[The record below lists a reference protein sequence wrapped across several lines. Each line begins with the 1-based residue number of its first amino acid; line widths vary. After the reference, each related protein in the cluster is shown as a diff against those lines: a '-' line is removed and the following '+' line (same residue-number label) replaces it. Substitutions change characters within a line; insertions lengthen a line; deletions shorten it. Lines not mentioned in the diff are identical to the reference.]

1 MIHTFH
7 SHQSEQL
14 EEDFARKE
22 VSLIPHPLAAHTRMV
37 VNLFGI
43 FQFVWPIAFAF
54 LTDFL
59 FLDLWALFIATNGN
73 RITPASFQRFPWTA
87 VMCMVYPIVFIMI
100 FIRHDTLEFWNW
112 SPLLIVLTLSMQLVS
127 TVWSLYAIFLL
138 FKCYFAH
145 RRIQANE

>member
-1 MIHTFH
+1 MSHTNSFD
-7 SHQSEQL
+7 SPEQT
-14 EEDFARKE
+14 EEDFPHKE
-22 VSLIPHPLAAHTRMV
+22 VTLIPRPLAAQTRMV
-37 VNLFGI
+37 VNCFGL

-100 FIRHDTLEFWNW
+100 FLRHDTLEFWNW
-112 SPLLIVLTLSMQLVS
+112 SPVTIVLALSMQLIS
-127 TVWSLYAIFLL
+127 TVWSIYAILL
-138 FKCYFAH
+138 MFKCYFAH
-145 RRIQANE
+145 RGRWPR